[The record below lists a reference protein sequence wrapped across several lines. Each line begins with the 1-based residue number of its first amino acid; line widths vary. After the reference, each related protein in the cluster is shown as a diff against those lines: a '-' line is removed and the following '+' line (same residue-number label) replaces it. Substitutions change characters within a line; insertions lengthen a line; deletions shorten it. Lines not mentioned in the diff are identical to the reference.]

1 MSAARP
7 VLEKSLWSLTWPLLW
22 SLALSLSLSFVDAF
36 FLSRVSDRAAAAVG
50 ALLPVLSLTI
60 MVFSPVS
67 QAGASVASQLLGA
80 GRKDDVPSTY
90 LSLILL
96 DAGMG
101 LVASLVFLTLGG
113 FIPRWLGLEGAMA
126 DDAAIY
132 LRIVGG
138 GQVLKAVQIGF
149 TNILNS
155 RGDTRWVFA
164 EAAFTNVFHVLSNL
178 AFLHGAFG
186 LPKWG
191 VAGIACSTLL
201 SLSLGMSF
209 TMLVVRFRLRLRLPW
224 ATPWGVLWQRLRPIL
239 RIGLPGA
246 MEPISF
252 QATQLVVNMFLIQLG
267 AAVLAARVYAMNF
280 FLLTT
285 ILWSVALG
293 IGTQI
298 AIAHRVG
305 AALHD
310 DAQRVLTRA
319 LSLAIAG
326 NLSLCALLGIGH
338 PWLLRLLTSDPAVI
352 AAAHPLFWI
361 APLVETGRAANIVA
375 GGALRSTGD
384 SRFTAVLGS
393 LLMWFVGV
401 PAAYVLSTR
410 LGLGLAGI
418 WTAMALDEGI
428 RGVMNYLRWRSGH
441 WREQGVLSRI
451 PPRAAAQN
459 EGLA

>member
-1 MSAARP
+1 MSARP

-22 SLALSLSLSFVDAF
+22 SFALSLSLTFVDAF
-36 FLSRVSDRAAAAVG
+36 FLSRVSDRAAAGVG

-80 GRKDDVPSTY
+80 GREEDVPSTY
-90 LSLILL
+90 LALIFL
-96 DAGMG
+96 DLGMG
-101 LVASLVFLTLGG
+101 LLASLCFLTLGSH
-113 FIPRWLGLEGAMA
+113 IPRWLGLEGGMA
-126 DDAAIY
+126 DDAATY

-164 EAAFTNVFHVLSNL
+164 EALFTNIFHILSNL

-186 LPKWG
+186 LPRWG

-209 TMLVVRFRLRLRLPW
+209 TMLVVRFKLRVRLPW
-224 ATPWGVLWQRLRPIL
+224 STPSALLWQRLRPIL

-246 MEPISF
+246 MEPMSF
-252 QATQLVVNMFLIQLG
+252 QATQLVVNMFLIRLG

-280 FLLTT
+280 FTLTT

-298 AIAHRVG
+298 AVAHRVG

-310 DAQRVLTRA
+310 EAHRVLKRA
-319 LSLAIAG
+319 LAMAIAG
-326 NLSLCALLGIGH
+326 NVGLCALLALGH
-338 PWLLRLLTSDPAVI
+338 PWLLALLTSDPAVV
-352 AAAHPLFWI
+352 AAAHPVFWI
-361 APLVETGRAANIVA
+361 APLVEAGRAANIVA

-393 LLMWFVGV
+393 SLMWLVGV
-401 PAAYVLSTR
+401 PAAYTLSTR

-418 WTAMALDEGI
+418 WTAMALDEGV
-428 RGVMNYLRWRSGH
+428 RGVMNFLRWRAGH
-441 WREQGVLSRI
+441 WRQLRVLSHA
-451 PPRAAAQN
+451 PAPLAAVG
-459 EGLA
+459 E

>member
-50 ALLPVLSLTI
+50 ALLPVLSLTV

-80 GRKDDVPSTY
+80 GREADVPSTY

-101 LVASLVFLTLGG
+101 LLASLVFLTLGG
-113 FIPRWLGLEGAMA
+113 FIPRWLGLEGGMA
-126 DDAAIY
+126 DDAATY

-164 EAAFTNVFHVLSNL
+164 EAFFTNVFHVLSNL

-186 LPKWG
+186 LPQWG
-191 VAGIACSTLL
+191 VRGIACSTLL
-201 SLSLGMSF
+201 SLCMGMTF
-209 TMLVVRFRLRLRLPW
+209 TMLVVHFKLRVRLPW
-224 ATPWGVLWQRLRPIL
+224 GTPWPTLWQRLRPIL

-246 MEPISF
+246 MEPLNF
-252 QATQLVVNMFLIQLG
+252 QATQLVVNMFLIRLG
-267 AAVLAARVYAMNF
+267 APVLAARVYAMNF
-280 FLLTT
+280 FMLTT

-293 IGTQI
+293 IATQI
-298 AIAHRVG
+298 GIAHRVG
-305 AALHD
+305 AARYD
-310 DAQRVLTRA
+310 DADRLLSRA
-319 LSLAIAG
+319 LSMAVIG
-326 NLSLCALLGIGH
+326 NVSLCALLAIAH
-338 PWLLRLLTSDPAVI
+338 PWLLGMLTHDPAVV
-352 AAAHPLFWI
+352 AAAHPVFLI
-361 APLVETGRAANIVA
+361 APFVEMGRAANIVA

-393 LLMWFVGV
+393 SLMWLVGV
-401 PAAYVLSTR
+401 PAAYLLSTS

-418 WTAMALDEGI
+418 WAALALDEGI
-428 RGVMNYLRWRSGH
+428 RGFMNYFRWRTGH
-441 WREQGVLSRI
+441 WRELRVLALI
-451 PPRAAAQN
+451 PPQSAASSA
-459 EGLA
+459 